1 MGLSGRK
8 WDELGSSG
16 MEYLSTLDDKGR
28 ISLPA
33 RIRGN
38 MVENTL
44 ILTKGVNHSIWVFL
58 PHEWEN
64 FSQKLIDSVS
74 LSLTKQ
80 LVIQH
85 QFIAPK
91 AEIEIDKAGRLAIPQ
106 SLRDFAGLYRDC
118 KILEVV
124 NRLEI
129 WDSAQYDAYLKAN
142 EEKLQEVLEE
152 MGPVTFF
159 SGSII

>member
-1 MGLSGRK
+1 
-8 WDELGSSG
+8 

-38 MVENTL
+38 MLENTL
-44 ILTKGVNHSIWVFL
+44 ILTKGVNRSIWVFM
-58 PHEWEN
+58 HQEWEK
-64 FSQKLIDSVS
+64 FSQKLIDSAA

-91 AEIEIDKAGRLAIPQ
+91 AEMEIDKAGRIPIPQ
-106 SLRDFAGLYRDC
+106 SLREFAGLSRDC

-129 WDSAQYDAYLKAN
+129 WDSVLYDAYLKAN

-152 MGPVTFF
+152 MGPVALF
-159 SGSII
+159 SGNLS

>member
-1 MGLSGRK
+1 
-8 WDELGSSG
+8 

-38 MVENTL
+38 MVDNTL

-58 PHEWEN
+58 PHEWEK
-64 FSQKLIDSVS
+64 FSQKLIDSS
-74 LSLTKQ
+74 ALSLTKQ

-91 AEIEIDKAGRLAIPQ
+91 AEIEIDKAGRIAIPQ
-106 SLRDFAGLYRDC
+106 SLRDYARLSRDC
-118 KILEVV
+118 KVLEVV

-142 EEKLQEVLEE
+142 EEKLHEVLEE
-152 MGPVTFF
+152 LGPVTLF

>member
-1 MGLSGRK
+1 
-8 WDELGSSG
+8 

-28 ISLPA
+28 ISLPT

-38 MVENTL
+38 MVDNTL
-44 ILTKGVNHSIWVFL
+44 ILTKGVNHSIWCFL
-58 PHEWEN
+58 SHEWGN
-64 FSQKLIDSVS
+64 FSQKLIDSAS
-74 LSLTKQ
+74 LSLNKQ

-91 AEIEIDKAGRLAIPQ
+91 AEIEIDKAGRIAIPQ
-106 SLRDFAGLYRDC
+106 SLRDYACLSRDC

-129 WDSAQYDAYLKAN
+129 WDSAQYDAYLEAN

-152 MGPVTFF
+152 LGPMAFF
-159 SGSII
+159 SRSVL

>member
-1 MGLSGRK
+1 
-8 WDELGSSG
+8 

-44 ILTKGVNHSIWVFL
+44 ILTKGVNRSIWVFL
-58 PHEWEN
+58 PHEWEK
-64 FSQKLIDSVS
+64 FSQKLIDSAA
-74 LSLTKQ
+74 LSLNKQ

-91 AEIEIDKAGRLAIPQ
+91 AEIDIDKAGRLAIPQ
-106 SLRDFAGLYRDC
+106 SLREFAGLSRDC
-118 KILEVV
+118 KVLEVV

-129 WDSAQYDAYLKAN
+129 WDSAQYDSYLKAN

-152 MGPVTFF
+152 MGPVTLF

>member
-1 MGLSGRK
+1 
-8 WDELGSSG
+8 

-28 ISLPA
+28 MSLPA

-38 MVENTL
+38 MADNTL
-44 ILTKGVNHSIWVFL
+44 ILTKGMNRSIWVFL
-58 PHEWEN
+58 PHEWGN
-64 FSQKLIDSVS
+64 FSQRLIDSAS
-74 LSLTKQ
+74 LSLSKQ
-80 LVIQH
+80 LVLQH

-91 AEIEIDKAGRLAIPQ
+91 AEIEIDKAGRIAIPQ
-106 SLRDFAGLYRDC
+106 SLRDFAFLSRDC

-124 NRLEI
+124 NHLEI

-152 MGPVTFF
+152 LGPVALF
-159 SGSII
+159 SGSAT

>member
-1 MGLSGRK
+1 
-8 WDELGSSG
+8 
-16 MEYLSTLDDKGR
+16 MEYLGTLDDKGR
-28 ISLPA
+28 LNLPV

-38 MVENTL
+38 MVDNTL

-64 FSQKLIDSVS
+64 FSRKLIDSAA
-74 LSLTKQ
+74 LSLNKQ

-91 AEIEIDKAGRLAIPQ
+91 AEMEIDKAGRIAIPQ
-106 SLRDFAGLYRDC
+106 SLREFACLSRDC
-118 KILEVV
+118 KILELV

-129 WDSAQYDAYLKAN
+129 WDSAQYDAYLKSN

-152 MGPVTFF
+152 MGPVALF
-159 SGSII
+159 SGSVI